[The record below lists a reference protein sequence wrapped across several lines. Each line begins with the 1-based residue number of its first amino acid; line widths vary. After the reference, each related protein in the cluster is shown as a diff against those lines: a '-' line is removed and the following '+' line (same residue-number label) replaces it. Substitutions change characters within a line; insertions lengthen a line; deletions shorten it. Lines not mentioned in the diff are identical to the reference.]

1 MIALQEVTEWKSD
14 IQPNHI
20 YLMDG
25 NKVVAYIPKGKSDV
39 IALKTPLKID
49 KAGRK
54 FIELKTNPFKGYVG
68 ESQEPKLIEVIGSKG
83 DKYYVDP
90 ESKTCTCSGFQFR
103 GRCKHIEQVL
113 Q

>member
-1 MIALQEVTEWKSD
+1 MLALQEVTEWKSD

-25 NKVVAYIPKGKSDV
+25 SKVVAYIPKGKSDV
-39 IALKTPLKID
+39 ITLKTPLKID

-54 FIELKTNPFKGYVG
+54 FVELKNNPFDIKA
-68 ESQEPKLIEVIGSKG
+68 ESNLIEVIGSKG